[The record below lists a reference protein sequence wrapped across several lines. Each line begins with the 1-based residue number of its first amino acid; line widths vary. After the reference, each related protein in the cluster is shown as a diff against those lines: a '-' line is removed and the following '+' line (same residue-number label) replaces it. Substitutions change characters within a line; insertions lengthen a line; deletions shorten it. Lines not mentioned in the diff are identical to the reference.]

1 MNDEQKLEGGNV
13 CDGVLRIGATV
24 RKPWTASTPSV
35 LKFMRAVREAG
46 VDVPAVLGQDE
57 QGRQVT
63 EFIPGRLA
71 LESDPLTHTEL
82 RRVGAMVRAIH
93 DASESFVPSSDAQWA
108 TAIPSPGDEL
118 ICHNDLAPW
127 NLIICDRWTF
137 IDWDASAPSTRL
149 WDLAYAAQGF
159 TLSDT
164 GPSPEE
170 AAQNLAAFI
179 NGYGADQ
186 YLRDQLPAAMHQRAA
201 AMYQL
206 LESSHRSGL
215 EPWSSMYVSGHGDH
229 WRTATHYAQIHQ
241 KSWAKV
247 LLPPR

>member
-93 DASESFVPSSDAQWA
+93 DASESFVPSSDA
-108 TAIPSPGDEL
+108 
-118 ICHNDLAPW
+118 
-127 NLIICDRWTF
+127 
-137 IDWDASAPSTRL
+137 
-149 WDLAYAAQGF
+149 
-159 TLSDT
+159 
-164 GPSPEE
+164 
-170 AAQNLAAFI
+170 
-179 NGYGADQ
+179 
-186 YLRDQLPAAMHQRAA
+186 
-201 AMYQL
+201 
-206 LESSHRSGL
+206 
-215 EPWSSMYVSGHGDH
+215 
-229 WRTATHYAQIHQ
+229 
-241 KSWAKV
+241 
-247 LLPPR
+247 